1 MRAKAVIFLSLILI
15 VAPASRVPGVEEFW
29 RGEFPN
35 FSIRQTQA
43 KEWLNDF
50 KSIEKQIPTLSP
62 SEKAWLHREIDQ
74 ELAGGTYTRR
84 ALRAMD
90 SKEYHIRYTRK
101 HIEEL
106 INALSAISEKK
117 FQDKKQEALFWTI
130 AAQAMLDY
138 QLWQSVHALINEGIV
153 DKKTSSSENYVKDLG
168 YLNIVLQATTIIE
181 RVVIPYLNDTLP
193 AN

>member
-1 MRAKAVIFLSLILI
+1 MRTKAIIFLSLILI
-15 VAPASRVPGVEEFW
+15 MAPASRVSGVEEFW

-35 FSIRQTQA
+35 FLIRQTQA

-50 KSIEKQIPTLSP
+50 TSIEKQIPTLSP

-74 ELAGGTYTRR
+74 GLAGGTITPR

-101 HIEEL
+101 HLEGL

-117 FQDKKQEALFWTI
+117 FQDKKQEILFWTI
-130 AAQAMLDY
+130 ASKAMMDY

-153 DKKTSSSENYVKDLG
+153 DKKISSVEKYVRYLG
-168 YLNIVLQATTIIE
+168 YLDIVLQSATIIE
-181 RVVIPYLNDTLP
+181 RVVIPYLNGTLP